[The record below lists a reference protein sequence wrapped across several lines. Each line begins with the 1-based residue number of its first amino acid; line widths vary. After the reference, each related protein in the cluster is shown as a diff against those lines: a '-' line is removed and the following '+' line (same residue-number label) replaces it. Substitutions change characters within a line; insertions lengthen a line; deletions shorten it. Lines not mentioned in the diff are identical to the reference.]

1 MKKFKLKATEKH
13 TTFLIP
19 KGLTYEKLRDKGF
32 TSTIST
38 FAVRDETE

>member
-32 TSTIST
+32 LQNPRGVS
-38 FAVRDETE
+38 DEE